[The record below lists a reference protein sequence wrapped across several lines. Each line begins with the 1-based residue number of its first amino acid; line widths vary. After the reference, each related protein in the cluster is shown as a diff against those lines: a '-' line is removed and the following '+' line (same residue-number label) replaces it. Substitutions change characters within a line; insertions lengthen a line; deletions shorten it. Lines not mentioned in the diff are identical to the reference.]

1 MSQAQAN
8 IQIRI
13 IEPRDNIAMAKI
25 IRSALE
31 EFGANK
37 LGTVYYDDTTDAL
50 FELFDSTPMSCYWV
64 AEMEGEIV
72 GGAGIYP
79 TPDLPTG
86 TCELVKMY
94 LKPSVRNIGLGRRMM
109 QVAMDWAKSVGY
121 THAYLETMPE
131 LKKAVAVYEA
141 LGYKYLNGPLGDS
154 GHHGC
159 DIWML
164 KEL

>member
-1 MSQAQAN
+1 
-8 IQIRI
+8 
-13 IEPRDNIAMAKI
+13 
-25 IRSALE
+25 
-31 EFGANK
+31 
-37 LGTVYYDDTTDAL
+37 
-50 FELFDSTPMSCYWV
+50 
-64 AEMEGEIV
+64 
-72 GGAGIYP
+72 
-79 TPDLPTG
+79 
-86 TCELVKMY
+86 
-94 LKPSVRNIGLGRRMM
+94 MM